1 MKGWPNCQAKS
12 STAFVLPQGRSH
24 SGVTKSDYLELSRA
38 WLRPTFR
45 PVFPSLHESDY
56 GATSNLLLSCGI
68 EIFGYL
74 VLASIQTAITE
85 GSPPDSEQA
94 GRPY

>member
-68 EIFGYL
+68 EIFWL
-74 VLASIQTAITE
+74 FSISI
-85 GSPPDSEQA
+85 DSDGHNRGQSA
-94 GRPY
+94 R